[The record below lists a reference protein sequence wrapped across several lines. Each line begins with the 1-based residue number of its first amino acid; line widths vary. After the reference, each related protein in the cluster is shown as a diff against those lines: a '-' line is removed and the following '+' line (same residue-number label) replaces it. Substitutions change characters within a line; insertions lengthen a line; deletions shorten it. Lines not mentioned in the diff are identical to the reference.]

1 VINKHCYKILISA
14 CLLGERVRYDAKQ
27 KSLQHP
33 LIDYWK
39 EAGILYPVCPEVLGG
54 LPTPRPA
61 AEIQTNG
68 RVLTGQEEDVTK
80 AFKQGAE
87 KTLALAL
94 KHRIN
99 IVILTERSPSCGSS
113 NIYDGNFSRTIID
126 GQGITTKLLRKHGI
140 QVFNQFQLQEVQAQI
155 SFSIKPPE

>member
-1 VINKHCYKILISA
+1 MNKHCYKILISA

-33 LIDYWK
+33 LIDDWK
-39 EAGILYPVCPEVLGG
+39 KAGILLQVCPEVLGG

-68 RVLTGQEEDVTK
+68 RVLTGQGMDVTK

-94 KHRIN
+94 KHKIN

-113 NIYDGNFSRTIID
+113 NIYDGAFSKTVID
-126 GQGITTKLLRKHGI
+126 GQGITTKLLREHGI
-140 QVFNQFQLQEVQAQI
+140 QVFNQFQLREAQDHL
-155 SFSIKPPE
+155 SFSVKPPE